1 MALPEEQ
8 TTTNSESQKAPIDK
22 NNNIK
27 LKFIA
32 LKNGLIEEK
41 NKNKQLQIENENLQ
55 KEIEDL
61 KKLNTELTI
70 KNKEFEEENQKIK
83 EENVTK
89 QESINKLKE
98 ELGKYRGKSNKKLT
112 NFFSS
117 LLESDNP
124 ENVEEKDKKE
134 LMIESLEQEN
144 IKLNKELSEIKNKL
158 EFTDK
163 KLNESIS
170 DLNNYKDKSK
180 SDVEEVENKYKKT
193 IEEINNKNAEK
204 EKNLK
209 EKVEE
214 YEKQIFDYAKERR
227 EKEIIIKSMESM
239 RGENIKDVF
248 AMKEKVRIAEETLNK
263 NNEKMKVIK
272 KQNEMMNDEIIKYNR
287 DIEDLKL
294 QIQQYKLI
302 IEDLTP
308 FSIDYVFKGKIIN
321 ENNGINTKSSNNN
334 IEVSFGKYQQSVYMK
349 IVDKELILL
358 GKEIL
363 DILGNKY
370 IPGQVKFILK
380 INDGKINTEIIGQF
394 TKKESEYIR
403 KFFSEFKSKS
413 SSKDDELMNMS
424 LNNYYY

>member
-1 MALPEEQ
+1 MTLPEEQ
-8 TTTNSESQKAPIDK
+8 TTTNSESQKTPIDK

-41 NKNKQLQIENENLQ
+41 NKNKQLQTENENLQ

-61 KKLNTELTI
+61 KKLNTELTT

-170 DLNNYKDKSK
+170 DLNTYKDKSK

-204 EKNLK
+204 EKSLK

-263 NNEKMKVIK
+263 NNEEMKVIK

-287 DIEDLKL
+287 DVEDLKL

-334 IEVSFGKYQQSVYMK
+334 LEVSFGKYQQSVYMK
-349 IVDKELILL
+349 IDGQELILL

-424 LNNYYY
+424 LNNYFY

>member
-1 MALPEEQ
+1 MTLPEEQ

-41 NKNKQLQIENENLQ
+41 NKNKQLQTENENLQ

-61 KKLNTELTI
+61 KKLNTELIT

-263 NNEKMKVIK
+263 NNEEMKVIK

-321 ENNGINTKSSNNN
+321 ENNGINTKSNNN
-334 IEVSFGKYQQSVYMK
+334 NLEISFGKYQQSVYMK
-349 IVDKELILL
+349 IDGQEFILL

-424 LNNYYY
+424 LNNYFY

>member
-1 MALPEEQ
+1 
-8 TTTNSESQKAPIDK
+8 
-22 NNNIK
+22 
-27 LKFIA
+27 
-32 LKNGLIEEK
+32 
-41 NKNKQLQIENENLQ
+41 
-55 KEIEDL
+55 
-61 KKLNTELTI
+61 
-70 KNKEFEEENQKIK
+70 
-83 EENVTK
+83 
-89 QESINKLKE
+89 
-98 ELGKYRGKSNKKLT
+98 
-112 NFFSS
+112 
-117 LLESDNP
+117 
-124 ENVEEKDKKE
+124 
-134 LMIESLEQEN
+134 MIESLEQEN

-163 KLNESIS
+163 KLNESIN
-170 DLNNYKDKSK
+170 DLNTYKDKSK
-180 SDVEEVENKYKKT
+180 SDIEEMENKYKKT
-193 IEEINNKNAEK
+193 IEEINNKNAEEAK
-204 EKNLK
+204 SLK
-209 EKVEE
+209 EKVEA

-263 NNEKMKVIK
+263 NNEEMKVIK
-272 KQNEMMNDEIIKYNR
+272 KQNQMMNDEIIKYNR

-321 ENNGINTKSSNNN
+321 ENNGINIKSSNNN
-334 IEVSFGKYQQSVYMK
+334 LEVSFGKYQQSVYMK
-349 IVDKELILL
+349 IDDQELILL

-380 INDGKINTEIIGQF
+380 INDGKTNTEIIGQF
-394 TKKESEYIR
+394 TKKEGEYIR

-424 LNNYYY
+424 LNNYFY

>member
-1 MALPEEQ
+1 M
-8 TTTNSESQKAPIDK
+8 
-22 NNNIK
+22 
-27 LKFIA
+27 
-32 LKNGLIEEK
+32 
-41 NKNKQLQIENENLQ
+41 QIENENLQ

-61 KKLNTELTI
+61 KKLNTELIT

-170 DLNNYKDKSK
+170 DLNTYKDKSK
-180 SDVEEVENKYKKT
+180 SDIEEVENKYKKT

-248 AMKEKVRIAEETLNK
+248 EMKEKV
-263 NNEKMKVIK
+263 
-272 KQNEMMNDEIIKYNR
+272 
-287 DIEDLKL
+287 
-294 QIQQYKLI
+294 
-302 IEDLTP
+302 
-308 FSIDYVFKGKIIN
+308 
-321 ENNGINTKSSNNN
+321 INTKSNNN
-334 IEVSFGKYQQSVYMK
+334 NLEISFGKYQQSVYMK

-380 INDGKINTEIIGQF
+380 INDSKTNTEIIGQF
-394 TKKESEYIR
+394 TKKEGEYIR

-424 LNNYYY
+424 LNNYFY

>member
-1 MALPEEQ
+1 M
-8 TTTNSESQKAPIDK
+8 
-22 NNNIK
+22 NNN
-27 LKFIA
+27 FIVRWFDF
-32 LKNGLIEEK
+32 EK
-41 NKNKQLQIENENLQ
+41 DSGTLPPEAKSL
-55 KEIEDL
+55 
-61 KKLNTELTI
+61 
-70 KNKEFEEENQKIK
+70 FQKIK

-98 ELGKYRGKSNKKLT
+98 ELGKYRGKSTKKLT

-134 LMIESLEQEN
+134 LVIESLEQEN

-163 KLNESIS
+163 KLNESIN
-170 DLNNYKDKSK
+170 DLNTYKDKSK

-204 EKNLK
+204 EKSLK
-209 EKVEE
+209 EKLDE
-214 YEKQIFDYAKERR
+214 YEKKIFDYAKERR

-239 RGENIKDVF
+239 RGENVKDVF

-263 NNEKMKVIK
+263 NNEEMKVIK

-287 DIEDLKL
+287 DVEDLKL

-334 IEVSFGKYQQSVYMK
+334 LEVSFGKYQQSVYMK
-349 IVDKELILL
+349 IDDQELILL

-363 DILGNKY
+363 DVLGNKY

-380 INDGKINTEIIGQF
+380 INEGKTNTEIIGQF
-394 TKKESEYIR
+394 TKKEGEYIR
-403 KFFSEFKSKS
+403 KFFNEFKSKS

-424 LNNYYY
+424 LNNYFY